1 MSDESS
7 SKVSEVFIIFKGY
20 MSHANELYSFMY
32 TKFDIIIIAACV
44 FVMSLSIHV
53 LYRLKIIYET
63 ADIHHN
69 RIISYICVKYV
80 SQVYTWCTWVLS
92 SGTDIGKI
100 VDNYIHLLGLMF
112 LIQNKQLMHCNL
124 K

>member
-1 MSDESS
+1 M
-7 SKVSEVFIIFKGY
+7 
-20 MSHANELYSFMY
+20 
-32 TKFDIIIIAACV
+32 
-44 FVMSLSIHV
+44 
-53 LYRLKIIYET
+53 
-63 ADIHHN
+63 
-69 RIISYICVKYV
+69 

>member
-1 MSDESS
+1 
-7 SKVSEVFIIFKGY
+7 
-20 MSHANELYSFMY
+20 MY
-32 TKFDIIIIAACV
+32 Y
-44 FVMSLSIHV
+44 

-63 ADIHHN
+63 VDIHHN
-69 RIISYICVKYV
+69 RIISYSCVKDV